1 MIRFLRSPQRTAIR
15 HAGGTIT
22 SFPVV
27 VRQVVGSVA
36 RMVEPPDLRPNEALL
51 REAVEAA
58 VECRAKTGL
67 DGIIAEA
74 PIVLSRA

>member
-1 MIRFLRSPQRTAIR
+1 M
-15 HAGGTIT
+15 
-22 SFPVV
+22 
-27 VRQVVGSVA
+27 A